1 MMHIIYGKRRVPI
14 GIDEIFIACPSCEV
28 HNPSDIMISSTY
40 IHLFWVPAF
49 PIRKDA
55 SLICKKCGLKRY
67 DLDFDSRS
75 LEGHKDLESK
85 FKHPFYTY
93 IGAAFFSSIIVF
105 SILVKVL
112 TKIS

>member
-1 MMHIIYGKRRVPI
+1 MHIIYGKRRVPI
-14 GIDEIFIACPSCEV
+14 GIDEIFIACPSCEA

-40 IHLFWVPAF
+40 IHLFWVPAL

-67 DLDFDSRS
+67 NLDFDPRS
-75 LEGHKDLESK
+75 LEGYEDLKSK

-93 IGAAFFSSIIVF
+93 IAAAFFLSIVVI
-105 SILVKVL
+105 SILVKIF
-112 TKIS
+112 TRTN

>member
-1 MMHIIYGKRRVPI
+1 
-14 GIDEIFIACPSCEV
+14 
-28 HNPSDIMISSTY
+28 MISSTY

-75 LEGHKDLESK
+75 LEGYKDLKSK

-93 IGAAFFSSIIVF
+93 IGAAFFLSIIVL

-112 TKIS
+112 HRMTEIAGISMFMEQAPEDSRIGPIG